1 MSPSGRQHAPHGRT
15 PNIPIPSDA
24 SAGLLVKLR
33 LVLAIAGAWLSLAA
47 GPVLAQRNPS
57 PPQLVRDDASFPA
70 SLERIEPGG
79 DVVVRSD
86 DQVHRVP
93 ARHLV
98 AWGAF
103 RDSDRGPQ
111 IVLADGSWL
120 IGDVQQIDEDHV
132 KILSSLWGEVALPT
146 DRVRGVLF
154 NPSVDPVQRDRIRRQ
169 IHESQEKDH
178 LLWLENGDVITGWAR
193 RMVQQEIGPGEI
205 SVSLVFVTRGRE
217 LQIELDK
224 ITALVFNPSQDP
236 RALQPVSHTLI
247 GLADGT
253 RLIVRDIEIADRIAR
268 LVLDGDIPL
277 TIDPP
282 SLWELT
288 VLVQPL
294 VQPLGTGIVYLSDL
308 ESVGYKHIP
317 LLTRTVPLGLDRNLQ
332 GHALRAGG
340 KLYAK
345 GIGMPS
351 ASRVA
356 YALRGRYQ
364 RFAAEVVLDDSAGPS
379 GSVVFR
385 VLFSDGQ
392 GGWETAWESP
402 LVRSGDPPRPISV
415 DTRGVQAMVLIVDM
429 GQRGDVQDHA
439 LWLNARLVEL
449 QQ

>member
-1 MSPSGRQHAPHGRT
+1 MSHSGRQYDAHGGS
-15 PNIPIPSDA
+15 PKIPIPSDA
-24 SAGLLVKLR
+24 SAGLPMTLRSVLV
-33 LVLAIAGAWLSLAA
+33 IAGALLPLAA
-47 GPVLAQRNPS
+47 GPVLAQRDPS
-57 PPQLVRDDASFPA
+57 PPQLVREDASFPA
-70 SLERIEPGG
+70 SLERIDPGG

-86 DQVHRVP
+86 EQVHRVP

-111 IVLADGSWL
+111 IVLVDGSWL
-120 IGDVQQIDEDHV
+120 VGDVRRIDENHV
-132 KILSSLWGEVALPT
+132 QILSSLWGEVSLPKN
-146 DRVRGVLF
+146 RVRGVLF
-154 NPSVDPVQRDRIRRQ
+154 NPSVDPLQRDRVRGQ
-169 IHESQEKDH
+169 ILESQGDDH
-178 LLWLENGDVITGWAR
+178 LLWLENGDVIAGTAQR
-193 RMVQQEIGPGEI
+193 LVEQEIGPGELSI
-205 SVSLVFVTRGRE
+205 SLVFVTQGRE
-217 LQIELDK
+217 LLIDLDK
-224 ITALVFNPSQDP
+224 ITALVFNSSQDQ
-236 RALQPVSHTLI
+236 RASQPVSHTLL

-253 RLIVRDIEIADRIAR
+253 RLMVRDIELSDRVAR
-268 LVLDGDIPL
+268 LALDGDIQL

-294 VQPLGTGIVYLSDL
+294 GAGIVYLSDL

-317 LLTRTVPLGLDRNLQ
+317 LLTRTIPQGLDRNSQ
-332 GHALRAGG
+332 GGALRAGG

-402 LVRSGDPPRPISV
+402 PVRSGDPPRPVSV
-415 DTRGVQAMVLIVDM
+415 DVHGVQAMVLIVDM

-449 QQ
+449 QK

>member
-1 MSPSGRQHAPHGRT
+1 MSHSGQQYDAYEGSRRP
-15 PNIPIPSDA
+15 PIPSEP
-24 SAGLLVKLR
+24 SAARPATVRAARGIVAALLL
-33 LVLAIAGAWLSLAA
+33 LTAE
-47 GPVLAQRNPS
+47 PVQAQRSPA
-57 PPQLVRDDASFPA
+57 PPQLVRDDARFPA
-70 SLERIEPGG
+70 VLERIEPGW

-86 DQVHRVP
+86 EEVQRIP
-93 ARHLV
+93 AQRLV

-132 KILSSLWGEVALPT
+132 KILSNLWGDVALPT
-146 DRVRGVLF
+146 DHVRGVLF

-178 LLWLENGDVITGWAR
+178 LLWLENGDVITGRAR

-224 ITALVFNPSQDP
+224 ITALVFNSPPQPSTSP
-236 RALQPVSHTLI
+236 PAPHTVL

-253 RLIVRDIEIADRIAR
+253 RLHAGSIELSDRIAR
-268 LVLDGDIPL
+268 IVLASGIPL
-277 TIDPP
+277 VIDPP
-282 SLWELT
+282 TLWELT

-294 VQPLGTGIVYLSDL
+294 GAGIVYLSDL
-308 ESVGYKHIP
+308 EPVGYKHIP
-317 LLTRTVPLGLDRNLQ
+317 LLTRTVPQGFDRNLL
-332 GHALRAGG
+332 GGALRAGG
-340 KLYAK
+340 KLYVK
-345 GIGMPS
+345 GIAAPS

-356 YALRGRYQ
+356 YPLRGRYE
-364 RFAAEVVLDDSAGPS
+364 RFAAEVVLDDAAGPS

-385 VLFSDGQ
+385 VLLSDGQ
-392 GGWETAWESP
+392 GSWHTAWESP
-402 LVRSGDPPRPISV
+402 LVRSGDPPRPISI

-429 GQRGDVQDHA
+429 EQRGDVQDHA

-449 QQ
+449 QR

>member
-1 MSPSGRQHAPHGRT
+1 MSPSGRQHDAHGGS
-15 PNIPIPSDA
+15 PKIPIPSDP
-24 SAGLLVKLR
+24 SVGLPMTLSS
-33 LVLAIAGAWLSLAA
+33 VLTIAGALLPLAA
-47 GPVLAQRNPS
+47 GPVLAQRDPS
-57 PPQLVRDDASFPA
+57 PPQLVREDASFPA
-70 SLERIEPGG
+70 SLERIEPGW

-86 DQVHRVP
+86 DEVHRVP

-98 AWGAF
+98 AWGEF

-111 IVLADGSWL
+111 IVLVDGSWL
-120 IGDVQQIDEDHV
+120 VGDVRRIDENHV
-132 KILSSLWGEVALPT
+132 QILSSLWGEVSLPKN
-146 DRVRGVLF
+146 RVRGLLF
-154 NPSVDPVQRDRIRRQ
+154 NPSVDPLQRDRVRGQ
-169 IHESQEKDH
+169 IFASQGDDH
-178 LLWLENGDVITGWAR
+178 QLWLENGDAIAGTAQRLVE
-193 RMVQQEIGPGEI
+193 QEIGPGELSI
-205 SVSLVFVTRGRE
+205 SLVFVTRGRE
-217 LQIELDK
+217 LLIDLDK
-224 ITALVFNPSQDP
+224 ITALVFNSSQDK
-236 RALQPVSHTLI
+236 RASQPVSHTLL

-253 RLIVRDIEIADRIAR
+253 RLIVRDIELSDRVAR
-268 LVLDGDIPL
+268 LALDGDIQL

-282 SLWELT
+282 SLWDLT

-294 VQPLGTGIVYLSDL
+294 GAGIVYLSDL

-317 LLTRTVPLGLDRNLQ
+317 LLTRTIPQGLDRNSQ
-332 GHALRAGG
+332 GGALRAGG

-392 GGWETAWESP
+392 GGWGTAWESP

-449 QQ
+449 QK

>member
-1 MSPSGRQHAPHGRT
+1 MSPSGRQHDPHGGS
-15 PNIPIPSDA
+15 PKKPIPSDPF
-24 SAGLLVKLR
+24 AGLPIKLR
-33 LVLAIAGAWLSLAA
+33 SMLAIAGALLPLAA
-47 GPVLAQRNPS
+47 GPVSAQRNPA
-57 PPQLVRDDASFPA
+57 PPQLVREDASFPA

-86 DQVHRVP
+86 EQVHRVP

-111 IVLADGSWL
+111 IILADGSWL
-120 IGDVQQIDEDHV
+120 VGDVRRIDENHV
-132 KILSSLWGEVALPT
+132 QIRSSLWGEVSLPKN
-146 DRVRGVLF
+146 RVRGVLF
-154 NPSVDPVQRDRIRRQ
+154 NPSVDPLQRDRIRGQ
-169 IHESQEKDH
+169 ILESRVDDH
-178 LLWLENGDVITGWAR
+178 QLWLENDDVIVGTAQR
-193 RMVQQEIGPGEI
+193 LVEQEIGPREL
-205 SVSLVFVTRGRE
+205 SNSLVFVTRGRE
-217 LQIELDK
+217 LLIELDK
-224 ITALVFNPSQDP
+224 ITALVLNPSQDQ
-236 RALQPVSHTLI
+236 RALQPVSHTLL

-253 RLIVRDIEIADRIAR
+253 RLIVRDIELSDRIAR
-268 LVLDGDIPL
+268 LALDGDIQL

-294 VQPLGTGIVYLSDL
+294 GTGVVYLSDL

-317 LLTRTVPLGLDRNLQ
+317 LLTRTVPMGLDRNSQ
-332 GHALRAGG
+332 GGALRAGG

-351 ASRVA
+351 TSRVA
-356 YALRGRYQ
+356 YPLRGRYQ

-415 DTRGVQAMVLIVDM
+415 DTRGVQAMVLIVEM

-449 QQ
+449 QK

>member
-1 MSPSGRQHAPHGRT
+1 MFHSGRQH
-15 PNIPIPSDA
+15 DA
-24 SAGLLVKLR
+24 HNGSPRISLTRDAAAGLRRNLRSVLV
-33 LVLAIAGAWLSLAA
+33 IAGALLPVAA
-47 GPVLAQRNPS
+47 GPVWAQRDPS
-57 PPQLVRDDASFPA
+57 LPQLVRDDASFPA
-70 SLERIEPGG
+70 SLERIDPGW

-86 DQVHRVP
+86 GEVQRI
-93 ARHLV
+93 AAGHLV

-120 IGDVQQIDEDHV
+120 IGDLRQIDEDHLR
-132 KILSSLWGEVALPT
+132 IDSSLWGEISLPKH
-146 DRVRGVLF
+146 RVRGVIC
-154 NPSVDPVQRDRIRRQ
+154 NPSVDPWQRDRIRRQ
-169 IHESQEKDH
+169 IRESQSDDH
-178 LLWLENGDVITGWAR
+178 QLWLENGDVIAGTAQR
-193 RMVQQEIGPGEI
+193 LVEQEIGPGELSI
-205 SVSLVFVTRGRE
+205 SLVFVARGRE
-217 LQIELDK
+217 LLIELDK
-224 ITALVFNPSQDP
+224 VTALVFESSPNQHTS
-236 RALQPVSHTLI
+236 QPVSHTLL

-253 RLIVRDIEIADRIAR
+253 RLNARNIELSDRIVR
-268 LVLDGDIPL
+268 LVLDGDISL

-294 VQPLGTGIVYLSDL
+294 GAGTVYLSDL
-308 ESVGYKHIP
+308 ESLGYKHLP
-317 LLTRTVPLGLDRNLQ
+317 LLTRTVPLGLDRNSQ
-332 GHALRAGG
+332 GGALRSGG

-345 GIGMPS
+345 GLGMPS

-364 RFAAEVVLDDSAGPS
+364 RFAAEIVLDDSAGPS

-392 GGWETAWESP
+392 GRWETAWESDP
-402 LVRSGDPPRPISV
+402 VRSGDPPRPISV

-439 LWLNARLVEL
+439 NWLNARLVEL
-449 QQ
+449 QK